1 MSQKVSQRKGK
12 IEKARK
18 LKDQLERQEAL
29 TSAKDMKKKLGS
41 IFKRQ
46 GTIMLQETNDNS
58 ELMRRLRSWKI
69 AQKKSTDE
77 TYNKKLV
84 DTEVNLEESE
94 TKIMILKLL
103 QTEKMLKE
111 IRRQVRK
118 IQATAQRPSKP
129 LIRQSS
135 RAPSVG
141 SNRFRP
147 ESSVTGLNR
156 NASRGESRLSN
167 VRRQTSKNASRV
179 SKRNLNRDSAENP
192 VPTQGNF

>member
-1 MSQKVSQRKGK
+1 MSQRKGK

-29 TSAKDMKKKLGS
+29 TAAKDMKKKLGS

-46 GTIMLQETNDNS
+46 GTIMLQDTNDNS

-118 IQATAQRPSKP
+118 IQATA
-129 LIRQSS
+129 
-135 RAPSVG
+135 
-141 SNRFRP
+141 
-147 ESSVTGLNR
+147 
-156 NASRGESRLSN
+156 
-167 VRRQTSKNASRV
+167 
-179 SKRNLNRDSAENP
+179 
-192 VPTQGNF
+192 